1 MATVGAALKPSFRF
15 YAVILSGRTGGSGN
29 HWNYSSTVTPS
40 CPSAISSRSHWRS
53 FTRTGRSGPNPYAQG
68 ENAALLYAPLFWSYR
83 PIRCSNGFRNHHQ
96 NYSPTTSPSRPSAVS
111 SFPTFGGLSGDG
123 EVPAQTIVRKGKR
136 LPFCLIPLA
145 LVVPVSPMRARNKV
159 SLAPWPC
166 YMFRCDGGP

>member
-1 MATVGAALKPSFRF
+1 MLPF
-15 YAVILSGRTGGSGN
+15 
-29 HWNYSSTVTPS
+29 
-40 CPSAISSRSHWRS
+40 
-53 FTRTGRSGPNPYAQG
+53 
-68 ENAALLYAPLFWSYR
+68 LYAPLSWSYR

-111 SFPTFGGLSGDG
+111 SFPTYGGLSGDG

-159 SLAPWPC
+159 SLAPWSC
-166 YMFRCDGGP
+166 YLLRCDGGPKPSSSDFY